1 MELKMNKLN
10 KMIASA
16 IAIAFLSVTPL
27 SAGSGDFAGP
37 FVQVSATSIGAELD
51 GQYTDNEGNITK
63 GTGGSIAQVGT
74 VDVGYS
80 IPLSDTFLIGI
91 GISHTPGEAE
101 ISKADDA
108 ADAADITIKAE
119 EFYTYYLQP
128 TISVS
133 ENSAVFL
140 KIGASEADLKVTGDY
155 SGTASSELSGEI
167 FSLGTKTMFSSG
179 MYFSAEAGF
188 AEYDNIHVNDIGNAD
203 SACNQNGGNGC
214 ASNGTTGDAKADPST
229 AFGQF
234 SIGYKF

>member
-1 MELKMNKLN
+1 METKMNKLN
-10 KMIASA
+10 KLIGTVIAMTC
-16 IAIAFLSVTPL
+16 LSVTPL
-27 SAGSGDFAGP
+27 VAGSGDFSGP
-37 FVQVSATSIGAELD
+37 FIQVSAKSMGAELD
-51 GQYTDNEGNITK
+51 GQYTDNQSNITK
-63 GTGGSIAQVGT
+63 GTGGSIAQVGAI
-74 VDVGYS
+74 DVGYS
-80 IPLSDTFLIGI
+80 IPLSDTFLIGL
-91 GISHTPGEAE
+91 GISYTPGEAE

-119 EFYTYYLQP
+119 DFYTYYIQP

-140 KIGASEADLKVTGDY
+140 KIGTSEADLKITGDY
-155 SGTASSELSGEI
+155 TGTASTELSGET

-188 AEYDNIHVNDIGNAD
+188 TEYDNIFVNDIGTAE
-203 SACNQNGGNGC
+203 
-214 ASNGTTGDAKADPST
+214 SNDATDTDGSGDAKADPST